1 MKNRMNQKDNSSNNK
16 AQPETPNGERYQGGC
31 QNQGQRKGGRKERK
45 KCDGQGQGRRSG
57 QGCRK
62 GQNR

>member
-1 MKNRMNQKDNSSNNK
+1 MNQKEDRSNNA
-16 AQPETPNGERYQGGC
+16 AQPKTPNGGRYQDGG
-31 QNQGQRKGGRKERK
+31 QDQGQRKGGRKERK